1 MNAEQQERDTTFWS
15 SADAIARRL
24 RLHLATLMM
33 VSGVV
38 AAASALTVKALTA
51 TVRSDIASTRAEI
64 RALAL
69 EQRAR
74 AAADSA
80 RFERTIE
87 VVELA
92 VVALVEPQGS
102 PDQRDAVDKLRRRRR
117 FTN

>member
-1 MNAEQQERDTTFWS
+1 MNEQQRRQDSNFWS
-15 SADAIARRL
+15 NADALARRL
-24 RLHLATLMM
+24 RLHLATLIM

-38 AAASALTVKALTA
+38 AGASALTVKALTA
-51 TVRSDIASTRAEI
+51 TVRSDIAETRDEL
-64 RALAL
+64 RSLAR

-92 VVALVEPQGS
+92 VVALVEPHGS